1 MSNKKA
7 ARIRKGAGLGLAAA
21 GLLGSAVA
29 LNGTPAAHAADAPA
43 TTTPIKHV
51 VVIYDENISFDHYFG
66 TYPYAANVPGDGP
79 AFTAM
84 PDTLKKNTIT
94 NFTSNPS
101 LLAGIGG
108 VVSGSAIPG
117 ANGTA
122 GSNPN
127 TVAPFL
133 VDHDHQWMCSQGHA
147 YNAEQKAMDPN
158 ASGTPLM
165 DQFVENTSSSPTCAT
180 SAATAPDGKTE
191 FQRTGLS
198 MSYADGNTVT
208 GLWNYAQNFAMSD
221 NSWADNFGPSTVGAL
236 NVVAGQTGG
245 AVLYNSPTYPSGK
258 TYDPATAANGDAGL
272 FKTSDGSLPTVTT
285 SATGSYT
292 GAIGG
297 TGGNVNGFSFVNGTD
312 DTDGTKAT
320 VTGDPTPAYD
330 ECTDANIAV
339 GMQGQNIGDLLT
351 AKNITWGS
359 FLGGFSIGGDG
370 TASGTNCNYSSVTAK
385 DGVNADGDKYHAAAS
400 PDYVPHHNP
409 FQYYKSTSNPAHT
422 APANGAEIGNAG
434 AANHMYDLSW
444 FDKAVNNVDGATL
457 PSVSYVR
464 PIKAEDGHGGNSDP
478 LDEQAFLTRTINEI
492 QKSSYWKDTAIVIA
506 YDDSD
511 GFYDQVAPTIT
522 NGASDTAVNTNLCTK
537 APTAGTPLGGLDDR
551 CGPSQRLPFLVIS
564 PYSKQNYIDHA
575 HTSQASV
582 VNFIESNWLGGQ
594 SVDDTAVSGSFDKAA
609 GSISGMFDFAAA
621 PRLTPVVLASNG
633 TVVSGGIKPPTTTT
647 PVGGTKTPPVVNTK
661 LKAAQAKLAKDQK
674 ALKAAKKQLKKA
686 KGHKKAVL
694 KKKVAKLN
702 KSIKKDKAK
711 VKAAA

>member
-29 LNGTPAAHAADAPA
+29 LNGTPAAQAADTAPA

-66 TYPYAANVPGDGP
+66 TYPYAANVAGDGP
-79 AFTAM
+79 AFTPL

-94 NFTSNPS
+94 NYTSNPS
-101 LLAGIGG
+101 LLAGFGG
-108 VVSGSAIPG
+108 VVAGSAIPG
-117 ANGTA
+117 ANGKA
-122 GSNPN
+122 GTNPN
-127 TVAPFL
+127 SVAPFL

-147 YNAEQKAMDPN
+147 YYAEQKGMDAN
-158 ASGTPLM
+158 ASGVPLM
-165 DQFVENTSSSPTCAT
+165 DQFVESTSSSPTCAQN
-180 SAATAPDGKTE
+180 AATAPDGKTE

-236 NVVAGQTGG
+236 NVVSGQTGG
-245 AVLYNSPTYPSGK
+245 AVLYNSPLNPGGVADANVAK
-258 TYDPATAANGDAGL
+258 NGDAGL
-272 FKTSDGSLPTVTT
+272 FKTADGSLPTVST

-297 TGGNVNGFSFVNGTD
+297 PTGNVNGFSFVNGKD
-312 DTDGTKAT
+312 DTAGTKVS

-339 GMQGQNIGDLLT
+339 GMQGQNVGDLLN
-351 AKNITWGS
+351 AKNVTWGS

-370 TASGTNCNYSSVTAK
+370 TKSGTNCNYSSVTAK
-385 DGVNADGDKYHAAAS
+385 NGVNADGDKYHAAAS

-422 APANGAEIGNAG
+422 APASGAEIGKAG

-444 FDKAVNNVDGATL
+444 FDKAVNNQDGATL
-457 PSVSYVR
+457 PAVSYVR

-522 NGASDTAVNTNLCTK
+522 NGATDPAVNTNLCTK
-537 APTAGTPLGGLDDR
+537 ASNAASPMGGLDDR

-582 VNFIESNWLGGQ
+582 VKFIESNWLGGE
-594 SVDDTAVSGSFDKAA
+594 SVDNTAVSGSFDKTA
-609 GSISGMFDFAAA
+609 GPINGMFDFSAA

-633 TVVSGGIKPPTTTT
+633 TVVSGGVKPPVT
-647 PVGGTKTPPVVNTK
+647 GGSHPSTGNS
-661 LKAAQAKLAKDQK
+661 A
-674 ALKAAKKQLKKA
+674 ALKAAKAKLARDKKA
-686 KGHKKAVL
+686 LAKAKKAL
-694 KKKVAKLN
+694 KHATGHQKAVARKKVAKLA
-702 KSIKKDKAK
+702 KK
-711 VKAAA
+711 VKADRKKVASLS